1 MFAKQKKTEEPRLY
15 YSRRSKPRSTTS
27 TSIKEVTNSPP
38 SSATPL
44 KNMVTSLG
52 RSSAEQASLAL
63 NGTSLLQSLP
73 SSWPPRNTSLDRSP
87 VTPTM
92 TMTPTMTLPPPMNRM
107 TDLEYFCFF
116 CGKRTGYLFLF
127 SLCFLRLPTWRAC
140 HSQPLFA
147 TRTRVLKSAS
157 LK

>member
-1 MFAKQKKTEEPRLY
+1 VTSVQIIGKSYFHVSLRSSWRTDSAKWSGDGLVIDSPAPRAPRRAP
-15 YSRRSKPRSTTS
+15 RRSKPRSTTS

-38 SSATPL
+38 ASATPL

-63 NGTSLLQSLP
+63 SGTSPLQSPP
-73 SSWPPRNTSLDRSP
+73 SSWPPRNTSSDRSL

-92 TMTPTMTLPPPMNRM
+92 TMTLTMT
-107 TDLEYFCFF
+107 
-116 CGKRTGYLFLF
+116 
-127 SLCFLRLPTWRAC
+127 SRAC